1 MPLDLKEHINS
12 LPAKER
18 KQIWISCR
26 GENPADTE
34 AVGPIQY
41 IPSRGFPSFFYPFK
55 NTVDYL
61 SPLVAI
67 RFERPR
73 SKKSLHF
80 CRKKYMR
87 SLFDYFIL
95 FIFSQSNHQR

>member
-1 MPLDLKEHINS
+1 MPLDLKEHIKS
-12 LPAKER
+12 LTAKQR

-61 SPLVAI
+61 SPLVAV

-73 SKKSLHF
+73 G
-80 CRKKYMR
+80 
-87 SLFDYFIL
+87 
-95 FIFSQSNHQR
+95 